1 MKWQAA
7 RAANDTT
14 ETPPAPAPTT
24 EVGAYQP
31 DNDNVGES
39 RQDLLKYPYLSLFT
53 TKSQNADELQEWINT
68 WVYDKCASIGKEIV
82 VIPVRV
88 ANYLE
93 EKTEFGSGDI
103 PEKWATL
110 KEAIKSGK
118 PWQDAAEIR
127 MLIEF
132 PDGKEDSRAELIGG
146 KRYVPAVYTV
156 RRSSLGV
163 YRTMRT
169 DYDGWLGKGE
179 NGATYGKR
187 YANGQ
192 YLLGIKKVVGQAGPY
207 SAPTIKAHG
216 YVPAAIRAEIK
227 ERFGF

>member
-7 RAANDTT
+7 RAASDTT

-31 DNDNVGES
+31 ENDNVGES
-39 RQDLLKYPYLSLFT
+39 RQDLLKYPYLSLFSA
-53 TKSQNADELQEWINT
+53 KSKNADELTEWIGT
-68 WVYDKCASIGKEIV
+68 WVFDKCISLGKEIV

-88 ANYLE
+88 ANYIE
-93 EKTEFGSGDI
+93 EKVEFGSGDI

-110 KEAIKSGK
+110 KEAIASGK
-118 PWQDAAEIR
+118 PWQDAAELR
-127 MLIEF
+127 MLIEV
-132 PDGKEDSRAELIGG
+132 PDGKEDSRVEVIGG
-146 KRYVPAVYTV
+146 KRYAPAVYTV
-156 RRSSLGV
+156 RRSSMGV

-192 YLLGIKKVVGQAGPY
+192 YLLGIKKVPGQAGPY
-207 SAPTIKAHG
+207 LAPTIKAHG
-216 YVPAAIRAEIK
+216 YVPAAVRAEIK
-227 ERFGF
+227 ERFGY